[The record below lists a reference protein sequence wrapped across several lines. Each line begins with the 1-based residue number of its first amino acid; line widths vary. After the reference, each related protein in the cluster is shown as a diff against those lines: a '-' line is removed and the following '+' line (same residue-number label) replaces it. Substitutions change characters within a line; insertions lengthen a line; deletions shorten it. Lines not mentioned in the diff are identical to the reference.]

1 MSRVGYVALFFVSAA
16 TAGLLRIFGQNVLS
30 RIGVFDECDDSAYP
44 SNCVGN
50 QLVYRISFSLGCFF
64 TLSALL
70 SCAVA
75 KGCENVCCMLLFQLP
90 FYLGILVASLFIP
103 NDFFD
108 GYVDIAR
115 VASALFIILQ
125 IIIILDSSYS
135 LRDYILDKMDEAD
148 RDDDARHALLGSSF
162 DSTQGGG
169 MKTMWE
175 GAYLALVFICMALS
189 IVGLALMYLSYAACD
204 LNVMFISITLLSALI
219 LTALSVATWV
229 NVGLLP
235 STSVCLYLVSLC
247 YQTVRTNPSAA
258 CAPLHVTTEERQQ
271 EQSGVI
277 INSLVAAFTITWTS
291 WRTSATSTAFFSS
304 SSPQR
309 QPRDVGDGEDDEELA
324 SIGLTSDR
332 VAKESQR
339 EVGVVPEYQFHV
351 LMILASLYMAMV
363 LTNWGSFDGSSTKD
377 DEIVT
382 MWVKAI
388 SQWAASGLFLW
399 TLVAPAVFPDRDFL

>member
-258 CAPLHVTTEERQQ
+258 
-271 EQSGVI
+271 S
-277 INSLVAAFTITWTS
+277 FTVTWTS

-304 SSPQR
+304 SSSQR